1 MKLIISVNV
10 GENINNVLKQ
20 IENIELYVKINYK
33 IIYNCN
39 EKMYNILKKMRWIM
53 ENEKIIINENVIEK
67 KRFHGS
73 LFKGIYENMKK
84 TINEKYDYFLI
95 LSGRTIFY
103 RELNDVNIKEIKENE
118 EERNISINKWF
129 WSELRKLKLYRK
141 MKERGQSAH
150 EGLMIEYDGCVKIIE
165 YLKNNEEIR
174 EELFEAEYSLE
185 ECVCQTICLNFN
197 RKYYDLGNGIETIK
211 YRRRLKKDKY
221 VYKTKKNRFG
231 LLV

>member
-84 TINEKYDYFLI
+84 TINVLI
-95 LSGRTIFY
+95 
-103 RELNDVNIKEIKENE
+103 
-118 EERNISINKWF
+118 
-129 WSELRKLKLYRK
+129 
-141 MKERGQSAH
+141 
-150 EGLMIEYDGCVKIIE
+150 
-165 YLKNNEEIR
+165 
-174 EELFEAEYSLE
+174 
-185 ECVCQTICLNFN
+185 
-197 RKYYDLGNGIETIK
+197 
-211 YRRRLKKDKY
+211 
-221 VYKTKKNRFG
+221 
-231 LLV
+231 